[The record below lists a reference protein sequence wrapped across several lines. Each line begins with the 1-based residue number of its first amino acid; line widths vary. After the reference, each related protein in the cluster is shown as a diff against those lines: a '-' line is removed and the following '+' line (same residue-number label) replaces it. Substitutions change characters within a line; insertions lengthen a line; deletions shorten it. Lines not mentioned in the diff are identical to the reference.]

1 MHITWRSEFENKDY
15 RLFSFSGV
23 EQVRRPINPHRRTQ
37 PSKTYIKMEAT
48 LLELARTCPDVT
60 ISVKASDLIEAG
72 RTIKE
77 ELLQEL
83 NALQPED
90 RVPENEQLLSR
101 EETMEKF
108 KISSATIWRWKK
120 CGYLVPVK
128 VGSMDRYRLS
138 DVNAILIKKGGV
150 L

>member
-1 MHITWRSEFENKDY
+1 M
-15 RLFSFSGV
+15 
-23 EQVRRPINPHRRTQ
+23 
-37 PSKTYIKMEAT
+37 
-48 LLELARTCPDVT
+48 T

-72 RTIKE
+72 RSIKE

-83 NALQPED
+83 SVNRPED
-90 RVPENEQLLSR
+90 SVPEDEKLLSR

-108 KISSATIWRWKK
+108 NISSATIWRWKK
-120 CGYLVPVK
+120 SGYLVPVR

-138 DVNAILIKKGGV
+138 DINDILVKKGGV

>member
-1 MHITWRSEFENKDY
+1 
-15 RLFSFSGV
+15 
-23 EQVRRPINPHRRTQ
+23 
-37 PSKTYIKMEAT
+37 MEVNI
-48 LLELARTCPDVT
+48 LELATQCPDIT
-60 ISVKASDLIEAG
+60 ISIKASDLLTAG
-72 RTIKE
+72 RTLKDEILE
-77 ELLQEL
+77 ELRANQEDHP
-83 NALQPED
+83 APAA
-90 RVPENEQLLSR
+90 EQLLSR

-138 DVNAILIKKGGV
+138 DINALLAKKGGI

>member
-1 MHITWRSEFENKDY
+1 
-15 RLFSFSGV
+15 
-23 EQVRRPINPHRRTQ
+23 
-37 PSKTYIKMEAT
+37 MEVNII
-48 LLELARTCPDVT
+48 ELATQCPDIT
-60 ISVKASDLIEAG
+60 ISIKASDLLTAG
-72 RTIKE
+72 RTLKDEILE
-77 ELLQEL
+77 ELRANQEDHPTQ
-83 NALQPED
+83 AA
-90 RVPENEQLLSR
+90 EQLLSR

-138 DVNAILIKKGGV
+138 DINALLAKKGGI

>member
-1 MHITWRSEFENKDY
+1 
-15 RLFSFSGV
+15 
-23 EQVRRPINPHRRTQ
+23 
-37 PSKTYIKMEAT
+37 MEVNII
-48 LLELARTCPDVT
+48 ELATQCPDIT
-60 ISVKASDLIEAG
+60 ISIKASDLLAAG
-72 RTIKE
+72 RTLKDEILE
-77 ELLQEL
+77 ELRANQ
-83 NALQPED
+83 ED
-90 RVPENEQLLSR
+90 RPSAASEQLLSR

-138 DVNAILIKKGGV
+138 DINALLAQKGGA

>member
-1 MHITWRSEFENKDY
+1 
-15 RLFSFSGV
+15 
-23 EQVRRPINPHRRTQ
+23 
-37 PSKTYIKMEAT
+37 MEVNII
-48 LLELARTCPDVT
+48 ELATQCPDIT
-60 ISVKASDLIEAG
+60 ISIKASDLLTAG
-72 RTIKE
+72 RTLKDEILE
-77 ELLQEL
+77 ELRANQ
-83 NALQPED
+83 ED
-90 RVPENEQLLSR
+90 RHVPAEEQLLSR

-138 DVNAILIKKGGV
+138 DINALLAKKGGI

>member
-1 MHITWRSEFENKDY
+1 
-15 RLFSFSGV
+15 
-23 EQVRRPINPHRRTQ
+23 
-37 PSKTYIKMEAT
+37 MEVNII
-48 LLELARTCPDVT
+48 ELATQCPDIT
-60 ISVKASDLIEAG
+60 ISIKASDLLTVG
-72 RTIKE
+72 RTLKDEILE
-77 ELLQEL
+77 ELRANQ
-83 NALQPED
+83 ED
-90 RVPENEQLLSR
+90 RPSAASEQLLSR

-138 DVNAILIKKGGV
+138 DINALLAKKGGI

>member
-1 MHITWRSEFENKDY
+1 MK
-15 RLFSFSGV
+15 
-23 EQVRRPINPHRRTQ
+23 Q
-37 PSKTYIKMEAT
+37 
-48 LLELARTCPDVT
+48 
-60 ISVKASDLIEAG
+60 DLIALAEQFPGITVSVQLCDLLTAG
-72 RTIKE
+72 RTLKDEILE
-77 ELLQEL
+77 ELRANQEEHP
-83 NALQPED
+83 APAA
-90 RVPENEQLLSR
+90 EQLLSR

-138 DVNAILIKKGGV
+138 DINALLAKKGGI

>member
-1 MHITWRSEFENKDY
+1 
-15 RLFSFSGV
+15 
-23 EQVRRPINPHRRTQ
+23 
-37 PSKTYIKMEAT
+37 MEVNII
-48 LLELARTCPDVT
+48 ELATQCPDIT
-60 ISVKASDLIEAG
+60 ISIKASDLLTVG
-72 RTIKE
+72 RTLKDEILE
-77 ELLQEL
+77 ELRANQ
-83 NALQPED
+83 ED
-90 RVPENEQLLSR
+90 RPSAASEQLLSR

-138 DVNAILIKKGGV
+138 DINALLAKKGGV

>member
-1 MHITWRSEFENKDY
+1 
-15 RLFSFSGV
+15 
-23 EQVRRPINPHRRTQ
+23 
-37 PSKTYIKMEAT
+37 MEAT
-48 LLELARTCPDVT
+48 LIELARTCPDVT
-60 ISVKASDLIEAG
+60 ISVKASDLLEAG

-83 NALQPED
+83 NTNRPEE
-90 RVPENEQLLSR
+90 RVPENEQFLSR

-128 VGSMDRYRLS
+128 VGSLDRYRLS
-138 DVNAILIKKGGV
+138 DINAILIRKGGV

>member
-1 MHITWRSEFENKDY
+1 
-15 RLFSFSGV
+15 
-23 EQVRRPINPHRRTQ
+23 
-37 PSKTYIKMEAT
+37 MEVNII
-48 LLELARTCPDVT
+48 ELATQCPDIT
-60 ISVKASDLIEAG
+60 ISIKASDLLAAG
-72 RTIKE
+72 RTLKDEILE
-77 ELLQEL
+77 ELRANQEDYP
-83 NALQPED
+83 APAT
-90 RVPENEQLLSR
+90 EQLLSR

-138 DVNAILIKKGGV
+138 DINALLAKKGGI